1 MEQVL
6 VGKNQ
11 LFVVTSPFFDSYTY
25 TWLNPKLHVPQSCLS
40 LILYFSKRWPLVQSP
55 FSAGQIP
62 KVLFSNRYFSAVSTT
77 EIPKLDQHLQVLIR
91 CPLLFQVFSQ
101 FFHHVPIIFSW
112 FSIVFH
118 GFAWF
123 SMDFH
128 GFSIIFPSFSPAF
141 WGASQATSAEL
152 PRPHVPGPEPTPRE
166 HLQASGVA
174 SWRNAG
180 DFLAIQPVFIGWF
193 YDSFMIVDDGFMMVL
208 W

>member
-128 GFSIIFPSFSPAF
+128 GFSIIFPGILGGFPGHVR
-141 WGASQATSAEL
+141 WASQATCSRSRADAQGT
-152 PRPHVPGPEPTPRE
+152 PPGIWRGILAKCWGFFGHPTSI
-166 HLQASGVA
+166 H
-174 SWRNAG
+174 W
-180 DFLAIQPVFIGWF
+180 
-193 YDSFMIVDDGFMMVL
+193 MVL